1 MRVIGISGSP
11 RRGGNTDQSLQ
22 IVLDS
27 LKKEGID
34 GELFPVGGLPVRGCL
49 ACGWCMSNQVNRCVQ
64 TEDYMN
70 ALIEKMMAADG
81 ILLASPVYYADITP
95 EIKAVIDRAGFVT
108 RSNGSTLAR
117 KVGAGIAIARRA
129 GAIHAF
135 DSLNHFFLINEMV
148 IPGSS
153 YWNVGYGL
161 SKGDI
166 QEDAE
171 GVETLRTLGENM
183 AWLLKKLKG

>member
-1 MRVIGISGSP
+1 MKVIGISGSP

-27 LKKEGID
+27 LKQEGIA

-49 ACGWCMSNQVNRCVQ
+49 ACGWCMNNQVNRCVQ

-95 EIKAVIDRAGFVT
+95 EIKAVIDRVGFVT

-129 GAIHAF
+129 GAIHSF
-135 DSLNHFFLINEMV
+135 DSLNHFFLINEMI

-166 QEDAE
+166 QEDTE
-171 GVETLRTLGENM
+171 GVETLRSLGENM

>member
-1 MRVIGISGSP
+1 
-11 RRGGNTDQSLQ
+11 
-22 IVLDS
+22 
-27 LKKEGID
+27 
-34 GELFPVGGLPVRGCL
+34 
-49 ACGWCMSNQVNRCVQ
+49 
-64 TEDYMN
+64 MN
-70 ALIEKMMAADG
+70 VLIEKVMAADG

-95 EIKAVIDRAGFVT
+95 EIKAVIDRVGFVT

>member
-1 MRVIGISGSP
+1 
-11 RRGGNTDQSLQ
+11 
-22 IVLDS
+22 
-27 LKKEGID
+27 
-34 GELFPVGGLPVRGCL
+34 
-49 ACGWCMSNQVNRCVQ
+49 MSNP
-64 TEDYMN
+64 YPHP
-70 ALIEKMMAADG
+70 I
-81 ILLASPVYYADITP
+81 
-95 EIKAVIDRAGFVT
+95 
-108 RSNGSTLAR
+108 LAR
-117 KVGAGIAIARRA
+117 EGWPFILCSVCLSVILSFVLGLW
-129 GAIHAF
+129 
-135 DSLNHFFLINEMV
+135 SLPFWLI

>member
-1 MRVIGISGSP
+1 M
-11 RRGGNTDQSLQ
+11 
-22 IVLDS
+22 
-27 LKKEGID
+27 
-34 GELFPVGGLPVRGCL
+34 
-49 ACGWCMSNQVNRCVQ
+49 
-64 TEDYMN
+64 
-70 ALIEKMMAADG
+70 
-81 ILLASPVYYADITP
+81 
-95 EIKAVIDRAGFVT
+95 
-108 RSNGSTLAR
+108 
-117 KVGAGIAIARRA
+117 
-129 GAIHAF
+129 IHAF

>member
-1 MRVIGISGSP
+1 M
-11 RRGGNTDQSLQ
+11 NT
-22 IVLDS
+22 
-27 LKKEGID
+27 
-34 GELFPVGGLPVRGCL
+34 
-49 ACGWCMSNQVNRCVQ
+49 
-64 TEDYMN
+64 
-70 ALIEKMMAADG
+70 LIEKMMAADG

-95 EIKAVIDRAGFVT
+95 EIKAVIDRVGFVT

-129 GAIHAF
+129 GAIHSF
-135 DSLNHFFLINEMV
+135 DSLNHFFLINEMI

>member
-1 MRVIGISGSP
+1 
-11 RRGGNTDQSLQ
+11 
-22 IVLDS
+22 
-27 LKKEGID
+27 
-34 GELFPVGGLPVRGCL
+34 
-49 ACGWCMSNQVNRCVQ
+49 
-64 TEDYMN
+64 MN

>member
-1 MRVIGISGSP
+1 MRVLGISGSP

-27 LKKEGID
+27 LREEGIE
-34 GELFPVGGLPVRGCL
+34 GEVFPVGGLPVRGCL
-49 ACGWCMSNQVNRCVQ
+49 ACGWCGENQVHRCVQ
-64 TEDYMN
+64 ANDHMN
-70 ALIEKMMAADG
+70 TLITKMMEADG

-95 EIKAVIDRAGFVT
+95 EIKAVMDRAGYVT
-108 RSNGSTLAR
+108 RNNGSTLAR
-117 KVGAGIAIARRA
+117 KAGAGIAIARRA

-135 DSLNHFFLINEMV
+135 NSLNNFFLINEMI

-161 SKGDI
+161 DKGDI
-166 QEDAE
+166 QDDEE
-171 GVETLRTLGENM
+171 GVDTLRTLGKNM